1 MIEYVNPLWA
11 KKLSQ
16 FHLNGFADFW
26 DTENHW
32 FEDVNHRRDGW
43 SGVITKHIGDETLFI
58 KKQHNH
64 NFKTWLHPF
73 KGEPTFK
80 REFDFI
86 QRYPVGMSLVPKI
99 SLIAIG
105 RPCKGPIGL
114 PNFL

>member
-73 KGEPTFK
+73 KGVPTFK
-80 REFDFI
+80 R
-86 QRYPVGMSLVPKI
+86 
-99 SLIAIG
+99 
-105 RPCKGPIGL
+105 
-114 PNFL
+114 